1 MTRSAL
7 HSGLK
12 QRVGCAAFLHLK
24 VNAYKMSE
32 KKSAK
37 DGKLAKW
44 NKLRLFL
51 KLFFCKEITPFDFDP
66 LNFGKAIDVLHLHRT
81 KEVAM
86 HTFTRVS
93 WRLFYDNHS
102 RWGYDIVELELD

>member
-7 HSGLK
+7 RSGLDSGSDAPLFCI
-12 QRVGCAAFLHLK
+12 QE
-24 VNAYKMSE
+24 KMSKMIE

-44 NKLRLFL
+44 NKLWLFL
-51 KLFFCKEITPFDFDP
+51 KLFFRKEITPFDFDP

-81 KEVAM
+81 KEVARY
-86 HTFTRVS
+86 TFTRVS

-102 RWGYDIVELELD
+102 KWGYDIVALELD